1 MANIVGTQA
10 QCDAFPAW
18 FRGFYH
24 ASDTQ
29 RKLETATNVVRDF
42 EADYLGLS
50 KKRRAPRKGPLAP

>member
-1 MANIVGTQA
+1 MANVVGTHE

-18 FRGFYH
+18 FRRFY
-24 ASDTQ
+24 ASDTE

>member
-1 MANIVGTQA
+1 MANIVGTQT

-18 FRGFYH
+18 FRGFY

-42 EADYLGLS
+42 EADYLHLS
-50 KKRRAPRKGPLAP
+50 KRRRASRKGPLDN